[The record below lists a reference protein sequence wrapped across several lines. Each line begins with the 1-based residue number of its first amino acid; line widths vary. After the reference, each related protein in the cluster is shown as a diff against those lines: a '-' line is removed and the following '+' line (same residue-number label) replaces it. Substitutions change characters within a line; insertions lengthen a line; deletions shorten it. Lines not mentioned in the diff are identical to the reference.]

1 MMDLLLVSL
10 GGLLTLAGGFIAA
23 RIGASAVTQQSEK
36 QLEREL
42 RRVNDADLR
51 AFQEAVID
59 LIEAIQLEYAHA
71 ATTGLANLHDWIP
84 VDSYGALVRVDML
97 ATRIPIPNVLV
108 TWEYLRYDIDERRKE
123 LLTVL
128 AALNSPLRDALLSDE
143 AKPLMDQ
150 KANETFD
157 QNFLALH
164 DTIEKHRRLG
174 DELVNAYRNL
184 AKPSPSKETGAR

>member
-10 GGLLTLAGGFIAA
+10 GGLLTLTGGFIAA

-36 QLEREL
+36 QLEHDL

-59 LIEAIQLEYAHA
+59 LIDAIQLEYAHA

-84 VDSYGALVRVDML
+84 VDSYGAMVRVDML
-97 ATRIPIPNVLV
+97 ATRVPTSNVLV
-108 TWEYLRYDIDERRKE
+108 AWECLRHDIDERRKE

-128 AALNSPLRDALLSDE
+128 GAFKSPLRDALLSDE
-143 AKPLMDQ
+143 AKPLMEQ

-157 QNFLALH
+157 QNFFALH

-174 DELVNAYRNL
+174 DELVIAYRNL
-184 AKPSPSKETGAR
+184 AKPSPGKETGAK